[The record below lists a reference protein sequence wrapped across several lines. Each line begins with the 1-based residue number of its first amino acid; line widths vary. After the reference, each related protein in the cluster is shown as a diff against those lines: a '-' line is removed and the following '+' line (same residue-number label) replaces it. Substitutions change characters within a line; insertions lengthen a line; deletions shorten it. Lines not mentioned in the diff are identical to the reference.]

1 MKDNFFIKIESFH
14 SADKGTLD
22 NVKFKKLFYQPLI
35 FFLIFFHIFQ
45 PFDLKPSDLKKR
57 EVIYIDIANDPEPTS
72 VS

>member
-35 FFLIFFHIFQ
+35 FFLIFFHIF
-45 PFDLKPSDLKKR
+45 
-57 EVIYIDIANDPEPTS
+57 
-72 VS
+72 